1 MGSDCRWGWL
11 ACGRMDKWLV
21 DTRDSYDTVAG
32 SYAEVVRGMLRRTP
46 FERGMLEGF
55 AEMVDGV
62 VADVGCGP
70 GRVTGY
76 LRGLGIDAFGI
87 DLSPGMVDVARRKWP
102 GVRFEVG
109 SMTALDIADDALGGL
124 VAWYSL
130 IHVPDDEISGVL
142 TEFRRVLRDG
152 CPLLVG
158 FHVGDGVQVKT
169 EGYGGHPMK
178 VAVYRRQPEQIAG
191 WLGDAGFTVEAQLTL
206 SSAES
211 KAGGVLFAR

>member
-1 MGSDCRWGWL
+1 MGAG
-11 ACGRMDKWLV
+11 GWLV
-21 DTRDSYDTVAG
+21 DTRDSYDTVAV
-32 SYAEVVRGMLRRTP
+32 SYAGVVRELLGRTP

-55 AEMVDGV
+55 AGMVHGR
-62 VADVGCGP
+62 VADVGCGS
-70 GRVTGY
+70 GRVTGF
-76 LRGLGIDAFGI
+76 LRGLGIDAYGV
-87 DLSPGMVDVARRKWP
+87 DLSPGMVEVARREWP
-102 GVRFEVG
+102 GARFEVG

-142 TEFRRVLRDG
+142 AEFRRVLRGG

-178 VAVYRRQPEQIAG
+178 VSVYRRQPEQIAG
-191 WLGDAGFTVEAQLTL
+191 WLGDAGFAVEAQLTL